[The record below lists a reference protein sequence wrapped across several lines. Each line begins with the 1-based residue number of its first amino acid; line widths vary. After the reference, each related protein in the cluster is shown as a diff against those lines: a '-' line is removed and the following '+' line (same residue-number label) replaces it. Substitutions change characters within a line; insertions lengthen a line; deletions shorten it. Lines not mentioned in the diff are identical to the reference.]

1 MMDIQ
6 RVNTVLAKAIMG
18 LQEAEMFP
26 MAFQV
31 VLDGTPD
38 VPPWDLVA
46 EAYGA
51 SWAWTQKPQKYP
63 GMMGKRYRAALKRG
77 YVDLGL
83 VDPKVAKS
91 YRLGPKN
98 LPGDLMDVM
107 KNGVAFIRDPEGVM
121 RIFGLVGGSRL
132 GEKLKQELAWV
143 YQDEAGLA
151 DERGDFEMQQALM
164 RGMKLADSAK
174 VSISPVKGKTGPGWK
189 VVMKPSPEAIE
200 KSLGL

>member
-1 MMDIQ
+1 MMDIE
-6 RVNTVLAKAIMG
+6 RVNSVLAKAIMG

-26 MAFQV
+26 MTFQV

-51 SWAWTQKPQKYP
+51 SWAWTQEPVKYP
-63 GMMGKRYRAALKRG
+63 GMLGKRYKAALKKG

-91 YRLGPKN
+91 YQLGPKN
-98 LPGDLMDVM
+98 LPGDILDVM

-121 RIFGLVGGSRL
+121 EIFGLVGGPQL
-132 GEKLKQELAWV
+132 GEKIKQELGWV

-151 DERGDFEMQQALM
+151 DERGDADMQDMLVKAI
-164 RGMKLADSAK
+164 KKAESAK
-174 VSISPVKGKTGPGWK
+174 VSISPVKGKTGAGWK
-189 VVMKPSPEAIE
+189 VVMKPSPDAIE

>member
-1 MMDIQ
+1 MNIQ

-83 VDPKVAKS
+83 VDPKIAKS
-91 YRLGPKN
+91 HRLGPKN
-98 LPGDLMDVM
+98 LPGDIVDIM
-107 KNGVAFIRDPEGVM
+107 KNGQAFIRDPEGILE
-121 RIFGLVGGSRL
+121 IFGLVGGTHL
-132 GEKLKQELAWV
+132 GEQIKLELGWMYQE
-143 YQDEAGLA
+143 EAGLA
-151 DERGDFEMQQALM
+151 GERDDFELEELLM
-164 RGMKLADSAK
+164 KAIKKADSAK
-174 VSISPVKGKTGPGWK
+174 VTLSPVKGKTGPGWK